1 MGLGR
6 QGTKTVRQNLE
17 PLFKQYISNL
27 MKQLDS
33 ITGAGLNSELR
44 SMQET
49 VENYNQEVY
58 RQQRMNL

>member
-1 MGLGR
+1 M
-6 QGTKTVRQNLE
+6 RQNLE